1 MKALAAVVASTRE
14 AVDVV
19 DAALQVHQL
28 VVAQQELELA
38 TRLGRLIAQLPQHL
52 LQRDRGVASVEHV
65 TKLDDRHGPA

>member
-1 MKALAAVVASTRE
+1 MVAGTRE

-38 TRLGRLIAQLPQHL
+38 TRRGRLIAQLPKHL
-52 LQRDRGVASVEHV
+52 LQCNRGVASIEDV
-65 TKLDDRHGPA
+65 TNLDDRHGPA